1 MYVYM
6 TFFFPSLPVSLRK
19 QSAVKQSAVVG
30 CDFERI
36 NIQWAAF

>member
-1 MYVYM
+1 MYEYM

-30 CDFERI
+30 CNFERI